1 MQIDLVCQIENLE
14 FKFFRILLVTGQR
27 LNLEKHEKKKPKI
40 TQIKFTTN
48 LGQLKAA
55 LQVFKLAF

>member
-1 MQIDLVCQIENLE
+1 MGVAQKAVSIVS
-14 FKFFRILLVTGQR
+14 VTGQR